1 MDKIVKKV
9 FCLIVIFFIF
19 DRFMV
24 YKIGQTRRYARLE
37 LLRKRKQ
44 LKKVFI
50 GEQLAQ
56 GKKPNKSLTA

>member
-1 MDKIVKKV
+1 MDKTVKKV

-37 LLRKRKQ
+37 ILRKKKQ
-44 LKKVFI
+44 LKKMFH
-50 GEQLAQ
+50 GERLAQ
-56 GKKPNKSLTA
+56 GQQSNKSVTT